1 MLGALSCLVTV
12 TFLYCFGRWPACYME
27 LIMMLV
33 MVLRLRVMMG
43 IARFEHLAMFLMGTN
58 AIVMIMELIMRGYDV
73 W

>member
-1 MLGALSCLVTV
+1 
-12 TFLYCFGRWPACYME
+12 ME

-43 IARFEHLAMFLMGTN
+43 IARFGHMAMFLMGTN